1 MYLKNSS
8 WVTSLRN
15 NCVYKLLYRDILL
28 FSGILK
34 CILNVL
40 LKSEVQDVTIIPI
53 SINYDR
59 LLEDKLFSYEL
70 LGIPKPKET
79 TLVSTLVI
87 SKLI

>member
-1 MYLKNSS
+1 MF
-8 WVTSLRN
+8 
-15 NCVYKLLYRDILL
+15 L

-34 CILNVL
+34 CIVNIL
-40 LKSEVQDVTIIPI
+40 LKNEVQDITIIPI

-79 TLVSTLVI
+79 TMVCDVLSN
-87 SKLI
+87 LINTFVKANIFLGQNTHG

>member
-1 MYLKNSS
+1 M
-8 WVTSLRN
+8 
-15 NCVYKLLYRDILL
+15 ILL

-34 CILNVL
+34 CIINVL
-40 LKSEVQDVTIIPI
+40 LNNEVQDIIIVPI

-79 TLVSTLVI
+79 TLVCNITTYLYAF
-87 SKLI
+87 